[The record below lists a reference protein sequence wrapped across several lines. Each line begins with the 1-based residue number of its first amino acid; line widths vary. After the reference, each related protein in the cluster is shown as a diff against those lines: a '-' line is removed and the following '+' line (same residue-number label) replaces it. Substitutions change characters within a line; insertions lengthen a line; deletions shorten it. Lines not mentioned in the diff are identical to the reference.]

1 MRGMMRSD
9 PVVCY
14 GSFVPVCHIFRTRAG
29 TLVPLPYGQPNKLS
43 SATRLMRVKAA
54 DKIRSPAFVARFAG
68 KLPDEE
74 LMRPEKTMRK
84 FIGSY

>member
-9 PVVCY
+9 QIVCY
-14 GSFVPVCHIFRTRAG
+14 GSFVPVCHIFRTTGWDISPVALRTA
-29 TLVPLPYGQPNKLS
+29 NKLS
-43 SATRLMRVKAA
+43 SLTRLMRVKAA